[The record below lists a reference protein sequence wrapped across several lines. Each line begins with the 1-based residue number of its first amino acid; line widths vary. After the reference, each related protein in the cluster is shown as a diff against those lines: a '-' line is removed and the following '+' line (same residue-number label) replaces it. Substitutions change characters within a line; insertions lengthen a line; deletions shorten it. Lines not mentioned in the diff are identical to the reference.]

1 MLSGRPFIGFVPV
14 SSMEIA
20 ESFYVEILGLTVLE
34 QSPYALVVMA
44 ANAMIRLTPVPEL
57 RVQPFTIAGWHV
69 PNIEDHV
76 RELFA
81 RGVVFQRYEGVQ
93 QNELGV
99 WTAPNGDRVAWFKDL
114 DGNTLSLSEFA
125 S

>member
-1 MLSGRPFIGFVPV
+1 
-14 SSMEIA
+14 
-20 ESFYVEILGLTVLE
+20 
-34 QSPYALVVMA
+34 
-44 ANAMIRLTPVPEL
+44 
-57 RVQPFTIAGWHV
+57 
-69 PNIEDHV
+69 V

-99 WTAPNGDRVAWFKDL
+99 WTAPNGDRVAWFKYL